1 MPTVDASKIKIRRGK
16 NSQRLNVILEEGE
29 LGYTTDTKRVF
40 IGDGS
45 TTGGNS
51 VGTKNFNQNS
61 RTANSLQDK
70 VQLGDIVFDNNLL
83 YSLSASNSLLT
94 NSWMMLSPRVD
105 GTSIEYYGSKNTLRV
120 VPGSNKITAVGVG
133 LAIDTSSDP
142 YLLLDTDTNTT
153 TLLNVG
159 SGPLSVGNLTN
170 DVHGPLTYQ
179 TTSGGLHHTVATTS
193 NPGFM
198 SQVDKSKL
206 DNTPDFPIT
215 DVTAANGVVNSINTV
230 ATSEINESKI
240 NFAGGN
246 INVTSKQANAIT
258 LDNVTVALSGGE
270 LIDPFFGFNSE
281 TFPGQITTTSLPA
294 ANVSNQGE
302 FITIQLTDFSITDD
316 TGNDYYKNKAFL
328 LPAFNGTTVAIFI
341 SDDTGEQNTF
351 ISTYPLF
358 QTEIATWDG
367 TAGTLKQN
375 VINAIN
381 SAVDLKGYRLFE
393 AWSSG
398 NNLSIMSMFKGY
410 SSTYDATFATFN
422 NFSYEIDSTASIG
435 YTNADLRLN
444 PSSSSGSY
452 SAGEQSTGKVP
463 LNFYGW
469 LNLNTTSQSLSTEG
483 KKSVHSIDAFPG
495 KSSMTN
501 SQYFLIYDYSG
512 KRYVV
517 WYNIDG
523 SGTVPAGVYDNS
535 TYRGIDSI
543 FIEVDLSASGDT
555 PNATSTAT
563 LNALQ
568 GNVTFSTAYNVT
580 QDGDILNF
588 ISNYSGLTDG
598 ILNRVGVGVPSPFEY
613 TTNSE
618 LGSPDVSRLNGVFK
632 NSFKVTGTTELP
644 QEELIIPGIE
654 AKTLIANDSSTI
666 TIAQILKFR

>member
-1 MPTVDASKIKIRRGK
+1 M
-16 NSQRLNVILEEGE
+16 Q
-29 LGYTTDTKRVF
+29 
-40 IGDGS
+40 
-45 TTGGNS
+45 
-51 VGTKNFNQNS
+51 
-61 RTANSLQDK
+61 
-70 VQLGDIVFDNNLL
+70 
-83 YSLSASNSLLT
+83 
-94 NSWMMLSPRVD
+94 LSPRVD
-105 GTSIEYYGSKNTLRV
+105 GTTIEYYGGANTLRV
-120 VPGSNKITAVGVG
+120 VPGSTKITTVGVG
-133 LAIDTSSDP
+133 LALDTSSDP
-142 YLLLDTDTNTT
+142 YLLLDTDTDTT

-170 DVHGPLTYQ
+170 DVHGSLTFE
-179 TTSGGLHHTVATTS
+179 TSTGGLHHTVATTT
-193 NPGFM
+193 NAGFM
-198 SQVDKSKL
+198 SQVDKAKL
-206 DNTPDFPIT
+206 DNTPDFPIS
-215 DVTAANGVVNSINTV
+215 DVTAANGIVNSINTV
-230 ATSEINESKI
+230 ATSNINDDKI
-240 NFAGGN
+240 NFTGSS
-246 INVTSKQANAIT
+246 INTTSKQANAVT
-258 LDNVTVALSGGE
+258 LDNVTTALSGGE

-341 SDDTGEQNTF
+341 TDGTAVEETF
-351 ISTYPLF
+351 ISSYPLF
-358 QTEIATWDG
+358 QTELVNWDG

-410 SSTYDATFATFN
+410 SSTYNEEFATFN
-422 NFSYEIDSTASIG
+422 DFPYKIDSTAAIG

-444 PSSSSGSY
+444 ESGSSGSY

-469 LNLNTTSQSLSTEG
+469 LNLDTSTQSLSTEG
-483 KKSVHSIDAFPG
+483 IKSVHSIDAFPG

-517 WYNIDG
+517 WYDIDG
-523 SGTVPAGVYDNS
+523 SGTAPDGVYDNTS
-535 TYRGIDSI
+535 FRGIDSI
-543 FIEVDLSASGDT
+543 FIEVDLSASGDSS
-555 PNATSTAT
+555 NATSTAT

-568 GNVTFSTAYNVT
+568 GNATFSAAYNVT

-618 LGSPDVSRLNGVFK
+618 VGSPDVGRLNSVFK

>member
-61 RTANSLQDK
+61 RTSNALQDK
-70 VQLGDIVFDNNLL
+70 VQLGDLVFDNNLL

-94 NSWMMLSPRVD
+94 NSWMQLSPRVD
-105 GTSIEYYGSKNTLRV
+105 GTTIEYYGGANTLRV
-120 VPGSNKITAVGVG
+120 VPGSTKITTVGVG
-133 LAIDTSSDP
+133 LALDTSSDP
-142 YLLLDTDTNTT
+142 YLLLDTDTDTT

-170 DVHGPLTYQ
+170 DVHGSLTFE
-179 TTSGGLHHTVATTS
+179 TSTGGLHHTVATTT
-193 NPGFM
+193 NAGFM
-198 SQVDKSKL
+198 SQVDKAKL
-206 DNTPDFPIT
+206 DNTPDFPIS
-215 DVTAANGVVNSINTV
+215 DVTAANGIVNSINTV
-230 ATSEINESKI
+230 ATSNINDDKI
-240 NFAGGN
+240 NFTGSS
-246 INVTSKQANAIT
+246 INTTSKQANAVT
-258 LDNVTVALSGGE
+258 LDNVTTALSGGE

-341 SDDTGEQNTF
+341 TDGTAVEETF
-351 ISTYPLF
+351 ISSYPLF
-358 QTEIATWDG
+358 QTELVNWDG

-410 SSTYDATFATFN
+410 SSTYNEEFATFN
-422 NFSYEIDSTASIG
+422 DFPYKIDSTAAIG

-444 PSSSSGSY
+444 ESGSSGSY
-452 SAGEQSTGKVP
+452 SAGEQSTGKAP

-469 LNLNTTSQSLSTEG
+469 LNLDTTTQSLSTEG
-483 KKSVHSIDAFPG
+483 IKSVHSIDAFPG

-517 WYNIDG
+517 WYDIDG
-523 SGTVPAGVYDNS
+523 SGTAPDGVYDNTS
-535 TYRGIDSI
+535 FRGIDSI
-543 FIEVDLSASGDT
+543 FIEVDLSASGDSS
-555 PNATSTAT
+555 NATSTAT

-568 GNVTFSTAYNVT
+568 GNATFSAAYNVT

-618 LGSPDVSRLNGVFK
+618 VGSPDVSRLNSVFK

>member
-51 VGTKNFNQNS
+51 IGTKNFNQNS
-61 RTANSLQDK
+61 RTSNALQDK

-105 GTSIEYYGSKNTLRV
+105 GTSIEYYGGQNTLRV

-170 DVHGPLTYQ
+170 DVHGSLTYQ
-179 TTSGGLHHTVATTS
+179 TSSGGLHHTVATTS

-230 ATSEINESKI
+230 ATLEINESKI

-246 INVTSKQANAIT
+246 INVTSKQSNAVT
-258 LDNVTVALSGGE
+258 LDNVTTALSGGE

-294 ANVSNQGE
+294 DNVSNQGE
-302 FITIQLTDFSITDD
+302 FITIQLNDFSITDD

-375 VINAIN
+375 VIDAIN

-410 SSTYDATFATFN
+410 S
-422 NFSYEIDSTASIG
+422 
-435 YTNADLRLN
+435 
-444 PSSSSGSY
+444 
-452 SAGEQSTGKVP
+452 
-463 LNFYGW
+463 
-469 LNLNTTSQSLSTEG
+469 
-483 KKSVHSIDAFPG
+483 
-495 KSSMTN
+495 
-501 SQYFLIYDYSG
+501 
-512 KRYVV
+512 
-517 WYNIDG
+517 
-523 SGTVPAGVYDNS
+523 
-535 TYRGIDSI
+535 
-543 FIEVDLSASGDT
+543 
-555 PNATSTAT
+555 
-563 LNALQ
+563 
-568 GNVTFSTAYNVT
+568 
-580 QDGDILNF
+580 
-588 ISNYSGLTDG
+588 
-598 ILNRVGVGVPSPFEY
+598 
-613 TTNSE
+613 
-618 LGSPDVSRLNGVFK
+618 
-632 NSFKVTGTTELP
+632 
-644 QEELIIPGIE
+644 
-654 AKTLIANDSSTI
+654 
-666 TIAQILKFR
+666 